1 MKSIM
6 VPQFDINYLTML
18 VIIVLC
24 IISMYIHILGAH
36 IQKA

>member
-1 MKSIM
+1 MD
-6 VPQFDINYLTML
+6 PQFDINYLTML

-24 IISMYIHILGAH
+24 TLYISMYIHILGAH